1 MGGGDGGAIGDGASA
16 DGAAPQ
22 VRRTGE
28 WLEELLQALYPPLC
42 WLCGHGTADGVACDA
57 HALPAAPPGAR
68 CPRCAAQLP
77 RALERSDRCAA
88 CRREPFGLERTF
100 ALADYRAQPAIREWI
115 LAFKHGSRRELA
127 GPLGAALSDC
137 VRERLETLAQAEGER
152 ADVAH
157 VLVPVPL
164 HTWRRVERG
173 YDQSALLAR
182 AVGER
187 GGWPVAEVLRRVRA
201 TTVQGEAGS
210 SSRSANVHEAF
221 APVRFA
227 PFARRK
233 LARASWCWLVDDVCT
248 SGATLRECARV
259 LRRLGARRV
268 GALVLARAAD
278 GAESELGIEPD
289 SHVQARQA
297 AQGRAREPLDS
308 S

>member
-1 MGGGDGGAIGDGASA
+1 MPCVGQAERSRAAGAQGSWESPE
-16 DGAAPQ
+16 APA
-22 VRRTGE
+22 RRSRE

-42 WLCGHGTADGVACDA
+42 WLCGRGGGDGVACDV

-77 RALERSDRCAA
+77 KALERSDRCAA

-100 ALADYRAQPAIREWI
+100 ALSDYRAQPAIREWI

-127 GPLGAALSDC
+127 GPLGAALADS
-137 VRERLETLAQAEGER
+137 VGARLAALGAGDPEDGKHE
-152 ADVAH
+152 AH

-164 HTWRRVERG
+164 HLWRRVERG
-173 YDQSALLAR
+173 YDQAALLAR

-221 APVRFA
+221 APERFA
-227 PFARRK
+227 PFARRR
-233 LARASWCWLVDDVCT
+233 LSRASWCWLVDDVCT

-278 GAESELGIEPD
+278 GAESELGFDGTPAP
-289 SHVQARQA
+289 SRT
-297 AQGRAREPLDS
+297 PFDS